1 MKLGDLI
8 PDNAA
13 FVRMVLAKNKPK
25 PQKVNLRAKKCI
37 DKWIICHYERLYQI
51 LDKYSFITLN
61 GMSSVD
67 RLNDTIEK
75 LYHDPKLSFKSQ
87 NEADEF
93 LSREL
98 CWKRFVV
105 QLRVC

>member
-13 FVRMVLAKNKPK
+13 FVRMVMAKNKPK
-25 PQKVNLRAKKCI
+25 PKKVNRRCKKYI
-37 DKWIICHYERLYQI
+37 DKWIMCNYEGLYQI

-75 LYHDPKLSFKSQ
+75 LYHDYELSFKSQ
-87 NEADEF
+87 KEADEF
-93 LSREL
+93 LDREIY
-98 CWKRFVV
+98 WKRFII
-105 QLRVC
+105 QLRVN